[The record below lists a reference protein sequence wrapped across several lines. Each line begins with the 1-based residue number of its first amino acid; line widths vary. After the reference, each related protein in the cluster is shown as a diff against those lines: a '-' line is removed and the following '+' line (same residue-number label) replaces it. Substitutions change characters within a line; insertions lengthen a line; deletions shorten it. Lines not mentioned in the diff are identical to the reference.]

1 MFEFSDNPLECFA
14 SYLPAPEYSPNPE
27 IKWKLLKK
35 FKTRYYLPNYIEARM
50 ETGIPEEEY
59 NEFWGPVGEYDYD
72 PVISAQD
79 ENWERSNREF
89 KRTEYYNPNINL
101 GVRDSVLRENGNIHD
116 HQVDEIIIFVT
127 ANLSPFI
134 LMISFLSSLSVYLFR
149 FFRNSIFW
157 SSLQL
162 SNNWSAFIY

>member
-1 MFEFSDNPLECFA
+1 MIQERVNYQGIINTENISSPPYDADEMFEFSYNPPEYFA

-79 ENWERSNREF
+79 EHWERSNREF
-89 KRTEYYNPNINL
+89 ERTEYYNPNINL
-101 GVRDSVLRENGNIHD
+101 GVRDSVLRENGNIYD
-116 HQVDEIIIFVT
+116 PQVDEIIDDIINNHGGVCLCGCET
-127 ANLSPFI
+127 
-134 LMISFLSSLSVYLFR
+134 VY
-149 FFRNSIFW
+149 
-157 SSLQL
+157 
-162 SNNWSAFIY
+162 

>member
-89 KRTEYYNPNINL
+89 KRTEYYNPNKFGSTGFGIT
-101 GVRDSVLRENGNIHD
+101 RKWKY
-116 HQVDEIIIFVT
+116 T
-127 ANLSPFI
+127 
-134 LMISFLSSLSVYLFR
+134 
-149 FFRNSIFW
+149 
-157 SSLQL
+157 
-162 SNNWSAFIY
+162 

>member
-116 HQVDEIIIFVT
+116 HQVDEIIDDIINNHGGVCLCGCET
-127 ANLSPFI
+127 
-134 LMISFLSSLSVYLFR
+134 VY
-149 FFRNSIFW
+149 
-157 SSLQL
+157 
-162 SNNWSAFIY
+162 